1 MLLVTLNVKKL
12 LKRFTK
18 NNRKKKKKKIQKDIR
33 VEIDIKRKIDKLY
46 LTWKGYDNSFNS
58 WIDKKD

>member
-18 NNRKKKKKKIQKDIR
+18 NNCRKKNQKDIR
-33 VEIDIKRKIDKLY
+33 VKIVIKRKIDKLY
-46 LTWKGYDNSFNS
+46 LKWKGYDNSFNS
-58 WIDKKD
+58 